1 MRWQVITLKVFIME
15 ERAQVSFE
23 YLLTAAFAIML
34 AIFSALVVETLRSI
48 ALSSQADILNTRQK
62 VIENIMSG

>member
-1 MRWQVITLKVFIME
+1 ME

-23 YLLTAAFAIML
+23 YLLTAAFAIVL
-34 AIFSALVVETLRSI
+34 AVFSALIVETLRSI

-62 VIENIMSG
+62 VIENIMGS

>member
-1 MRWQVITLKVFIME
+1 ME

-34 AIFSALVVETLRSI
+34 AIFSAVMVEAMRGI
-48 ALSSQADILNTRQK
+48 AMQAQAEILSARART
-62 VIENIMSG
+62 IENIMNA

>member
-1 MRWQVITLKVFIME
+1 ME

-34 AIFSALVVETLRSI
+34 AIFSALIVETLKNV
-48 ALSSQADILNTRQK
+48 ALTSQADILNTRQK
-62 VIENIMSG
+62 VIENILGN